1 MRKPK
6 PLNES
11 LQVTSALDK
20 AERELREAIEITE
33 RKDRKARL
41 NDIEKESGSSME
53 GDIAEFLEST
63 AAEEEE
69 NGEDREKARK
79 SEVKSL
85 YGFAPELSRSSK
97 IENSMDDL
105 KDEEQRKLVESL
117 LKNHKVDDLK
127 QEAEKDAL
135 LERLLEDHLYDDYK
149 HSFEEKEKL
158 AEAAEDFEDLQEYSY
173 DKITAAD
180 LVSDVSLL
188 NDEFHSGFDSL
199 DEIGHVNKF
208 FNKTDKKLFNEEL
221 LKKSVEYEVKS
232 FSDDNQLTDEEYDFD
247 EDEIMPREFS
257 LSHFEDSD
265 EEIEPYDI
273 NKALILGDVIPPD
286 RVEEELTPEIETD
299 KNPAEGVDEKEKE
312 KPDPGRIIEKAE
324 AEAVKTVEN
333 AKAEAEA
340 ILLQAKTEAE
350 KIKNDASARAE
361 KLIAEKSEEAAAA
374 AAEKG
379 YSEGFEK
386 GRNEGFLDAENA
398 VNQGM
403 LDEAAAF
410 REELKNDI
418 EEFRRRRDEILEHHL
433 DDLTDLALNVA
444 EKVIKISLKSSKDV
458 VSKMIVAAAEDC
470 RNKEWA
476 KVYISN
482 EDREIAMNLE
492 KELIDALNQIS
503 ENVKVIVMEDE
514 PSGTCIIES
523 PDQIVDASVSV
534 QLDNIKQIVSDN
546 KR

>member
-20 AERELREAIEITE
+20 AERELREAIEISE

-41 NDIEKESGSSME
+41 NDAEKESGNSME

-69 NGEDREKARK
+69 NGEDREKGRK
-79 SEVKSL
+79 SEVKSI

-97 IENSMDDL
+97 IENSIDDL

-117 LKNHKVDDLK
+117 LKNHKVDDFK
-127 QEAEKDAL
+127 QEAEKNAL
-135 LERLLEDHLYDDYK
+135 MEKLLEDHLYEDYK
-149 HSFEEKEKL
+149 HSLEEKEKT
-158 AEAAEDFEDLQEYSY
+158 AATEDFEDLQAYSY
-173 DKITAAD
+173 DKITAED

-221 LKKSVEYEVKS
+221 LRGSVEYEVKS
-232 FSDDNQLTDEEYDFD
+232 FSEDNQLTDEEYDFD
-247 EDEIMPREFS
+247 ADEIMPREFS

-286 RVEEELTPEIETD
+286 RVEEELTPEIETE
-299 KNPAEGVDEKEKE
+299 KKTEAEAEEKEKI
-312 KPDPGRIIEKAE
+312 DPGRIIERAE
-324 AEAVKTVEN
+324 AEAAKTVEN

-340 ILLQAKTEAE
+340 ILLKAKAEAE
-350 KIKNDASARAE
+350 KIKNNASARAE
-361 KLIAEKSEEAAAA
+361 KLIEEKSEEAASA

-386 GRNEGFLDAENA
+386 GRNEGFLEAENA

-418 EEFRRRRDEILEHHL
+418 EEFRRRRDEILEYHL